1 MKINVKI
8 QDTTY
13 EVTIGDINERPVK
26 AIIDG
31 ETFEVW
37 PEESK
42 HSQTSA
48 VASPTTNQTAEDIQ
62 PSAPT
67 ESSIITSNELRAPIP
82 GVIID
87 IVVKAGDNVQI
98 GQELCIL
105 EAMKMKNSIRANHA
119 GTIEEILTK
128 VGDQVKHGQ
137 ILLRFKD

>member
-26 AIIDG
+26 AVIDG

-37 PEESK
+37 PEESQP
-42 HSQTSA
+42 SVTSA
-48 VASPTTNQTAEDIQ
+48 AASPNTNQVLEQ
-62 PSAPT
+62 PQNAAPSET
-67 ESSIITSNELRAPIP
+67 SVITSNELRAPIP

-87 IVVKAGDNVQI
+87 ILVKAGDKVQI

-119 GTIEEILTK
+119 GTIEEIHTK